1 MKDKDLLK
9 EVGKLGFILLEAEE
23 PVDINK
29 VLHDVVVSGEVRLL
43 EGFPVMLINAAE
55 TGNFEYEKLLNSFKG
70 KNDRSIFLNFLG
82 LSLALYKYNSLKFGW
97 MKDLLEVIPKKEKAK
112 IESFLSALEEDKIFR
127 VLDYQL
133 SSGRIKR
140 IFSNYF
146 QKEEAKTMELVGKQ
160 EELSLEFALAQNFSP
175 KQRDLLKKKLRGE
188 KMSKT
193 EKEYFSRVV
202 KKKIIALS
210 NSELHKVARKALEL

>member
-160 EELSLEFALAQNFSP
+160 EELSLEFALAQIFSP

>member
-146 QKEEAKTMELVGKQ
+146 QKEWK
-160 EELSLEFALAQNFSP
+160 
-175 KQRDLLKKKLRGE
+175 R
-188 KMSKT
+188 
-193 EKEYFSRVV
+193 
-202 KKKIIALS
+202 
-210 NSELHKVARKALEL
+210 